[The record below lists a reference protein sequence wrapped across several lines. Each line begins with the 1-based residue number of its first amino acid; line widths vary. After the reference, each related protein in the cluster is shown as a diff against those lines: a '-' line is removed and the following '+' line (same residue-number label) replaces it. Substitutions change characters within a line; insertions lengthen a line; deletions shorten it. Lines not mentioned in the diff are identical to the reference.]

1 MKNLLPIVTGVSLAL
16 ASVSCE
22 KQEDFSPEQNLQVV
36 EVSSAEDQFIQNFI
50 KVFKQDQNSARIVNS
65 IKESITPILFETLF
79 TDINQSGE
87 ETDFMRSYLD
97 KISAT
102 QRTNRIKA
110 TEVWM
115 LNPDKFTEDS
125 SLLFAFAPENLD
137 EKNMSEVKVYD
148 INGRAVYLDGV
159 QKPNTPIIVFE
170 NNGFEA
176 LKLKTVQMNSLLQQR
191 GLQSSGMQLR
201 HQQMRNSETPQ
212 SLEVTK
218 MTKITLQDDKEPWI
232 LGAAEM
238 YAITS
243 GIKDEDNSPEL
254 NIIPMIYLDYA
265 GVAYQPHQ
273 IMLYWEDYQFEA
285 ANIQIFEQDD
295 RRNYKD
301 VVTDVASGVTEI
313 ADSLSD
319 QPWVGALGSL
329 GSAILQA
336 LPDSWYTNDD
346 DYVDSFLTLEKGVSY
361 TEHPG
366 AAVNAVAD
374 FEPLT
379 INQN

>member
-22 KQEDFSPEQNLQVV
+22 KQDSFSSEQNLHVV
-36 EVSSAEDQFIQNFI
+36 ESLSSEDQFIQNFI
-50 KVFKQDQNSARIVNS
+50 KVFKQEQNSSRIVNNLQ
-65 IKESITPILFETLF
+65 ESVTPLLFETMF
-79 TDINQSGE
+79 TDIDVASSEN
-87 ETDFMRSYLD
+87 DFLRNYLD
-97 KISAT
+97 KIAAT

-115 LNPDKFTEDS
+115 LNPENYVDNS

-137 EKNMSEVKVYD
+137 EQKLSDVKVFD
-148 INGRAVYLDGV
+148 INGKSVYLDGKE
-159 QKPNTPIIVFE
+159 KPNSPIIIFE

-176 LKLKTVQMNSLLQQR
+176 LKLKTDAMNSLLQQR
-191 GLQSSGMQLR
+191 GLQTTGLQAR
-201 HQQMRNSETPQ
+201 HKEFRNSELQ
-212 SLEVTK
+212 SIDVTK

-273 IMLYWEDYQFEA
+273 IMLYWDDYQFEA

-301 VVTDVASGVTEI
+301 VVTDVASQVTDI

-329 GSAILQA
+329 GTAILQA

-346 DYVDSFLTLEKGVSY
+346 DYVDSFLTIEKGETY
-361 TEHPG
+361 TNHPG
-366 AAVNAVAD
+366 AAVNAKAD